1 MHEWDA
7 YNVFRRKRDPNL
19 CCAVPQRRPV
29 PAFIQGET
37 WEFGGTIAHPA
48 TIPTGFQP
56 EAATEATRLMGY
68 YLFQAF
74 TRRACAA

>member
-7 YNVFRRKRDPNL
+7 YNLFRRKREPTL

-29 PAFIQGET
+29 PAFIRGET
-37 WEFGGTIAHPA
+37 WEFGGTIAGPGI
-48 TIPTGFQP
+48 IPLGFQP
-56 EAATEATRLMGY
+56 DAAAEATRLMGY

-74 TRRACAA
+74 PRLARAA